1 MSRVRS
7 PQRPTAS
14 RWQAWWTGLAPR
26 EQQLVGA
33 AAILITLALLWWV
46 ALAPALRTLAQAPA
60 EHARLDAQL
69 QQMAALQTQAQALQN
84 QPRAHREEAL
94 RALDNALRQSLS
106 NTAQMQASGGEAVGV
121 ALRGAPAEAL
131 GNWFTQARANARALP
146 REVHLTRSQVA
157 PAASAANTAPGDG
170 AAPASAQPSA
180 GDPARIRWD
189 GTIMLSLPAP

>member
-1 MSRVRS
+1 MSRT
-7 PQRPTAS
+7 RPTTA
-14 RWQAWWTGLAPR
+14 RWQAWWTGLAAR
-26 EQQLVGA
+26 ERQLVVA
-33 AAILITLALLWWV
+33 AALLVTLALLWWV

-69 QQMAALQTQAQALQN
+69 QQMAALQTQAQALQG

-94 RALDNALRQSLS
+94 RALDSALRQSLG

-121 ALRGAPAEAL
+121 ALRAAPAESL

-146 REVHLTRSQVA
+146 REVHLTRSQIA
-157 PAASAANTAPGDG
+157 PAASAAGTAPGG
-170 AAPASAQPSA
+170 TAAPAPA